1 MERKRLR
8 FRDHSEGQ
16 NQTQFKKYGGK
27 EMTNFRISRKS
38 LCIPYAVFLLFFV
51 IAPMLVIVFYAF
63 TDKNNHISFINFVNF
78 FSDPT
83 KLTTIVYSVVI
94 ALITTVVCLLIAFPV
109 AYILARSKIKRKYII
124 LLLFV
129 TPMWINFVLRINAI
143 RELMSWMNLLGEANY
158 FNTVFGM
165 VYDFLP
171 FMILPLYTQISKI
184 DDSLYEACADLG
196 GNVFTSFF
204 RVTIPLSMPGILSGV
219 TMVFLPSMTNYVVS
233 DMLGNSK
240 VTIIG
245 KFIETYFGTNWHMGS
260 MIALILLIVVLLSSF
275 LSGGFKQE
283 KNGRTI

>member
-1 MERKRLR
+1 
-8 FRDHSEGQ
+8 
-16 NQTQFKKYGGK
+16 
-27 EMTNFRISRKS
+27 
-38 LCIPYAVFLLFFV
+38 
-51 IAPMLVIVFYAF
+51 
-63 TDKNNHISFINFVNF
+63 
-78 FSDPT
+78 
-83 KLTTIVYSVVI
+83 
-94 ALITTVVCLLIAFPV
+94 
-109 AYILARSKIKRKYII
+109 
-124 LLLFV
+124 
-129 TPMWINFVLRINAI
+129 
-143 RELMSWMNLLGEANY
+143 
-158 FNTVFGM
+158 
-165 VYDFLP
+165 
-171 FMILPLYTQISKI
+171 MILPLYTNISKI

-283 KNGRTI
+283 KSGRTI

>member
-1 MERKRLR
+1 
-8 FRDHSEGQ
+8 
-16 NQTQFKKYGGK
+16 
-27 EMTNFRISRKS
+27 MTNFRISRKS

-94 ALITTVVCLLIAFPV
+94 ALITTFVCLLIAFPV

-143 RELMSWMNLLGEANY
+143 RELMNWMNLLGEANY

-245 KFIETYFGTNWHMGS
+245 NFIETYFGTNWHLGS

-283 KNGRTI
+283 KSGRTI

>member
-1 MERKRLR
+1 
-8 FRDHSEGQ
+8 
-16 NQTQFKKYGGK
+16 
-27 EMTNFRISRKS
+27 MTNFRISRKS

-143 RELMSWMNLLGEANY
+143 RELMNWMNLLGEANY

-233 DMLGNSK
+233 DMLGNSE

-245 KFIETYFGTNWHMGS
+245 RFIETYFGTNWHMGS

-283 KNGRTI
+283 KSGRTI

>member
-1 MERKRLR
+1 
-8 FRDHSEGQ
+8 
-16 NQTQFKKYGGK
+16 
-27 EMTNFRISRKS
+27 MTNFRISRKS

-94 ALITTVVCLLIAFPV
+94 ALITTFVCLLIAFPV

-143 RELMSWMNLLGEANY
+143 RELMNWMNLLGEANY

-184 DDSLYEACADLG
+184 DDSLYEARADLG

-283 KNGRTI
+283 KSGRTI

>member
-1 MERKRLR
+1 
-8 FRDHSEGQ
+8 
-16 NQTQFKKYGGK
+16 
-27 EMTNFRISRKS
+27 MTNFRISRKS

-78 FSDPT
+78 FSDPM

-94 ALITTVVCLLIAFPV
+94 ALITTFVCLLIAFPV

-143 RELMSWMNLLGEANY
+143 RELMNWMNLLGEANY

-283 KNGRTI
+283 KSGRTI

>member
-1 MERKRLR
+1 
-8 FRDHSEGQ
+8 
-16 NQTQFKKYGGK
+16 
-27 EMTNFRISRKS
+27 MTNFRISRKS

-143 RELMSWMNLLGEANY
+143 RELMNWMNLLGEANY

-196 GNVFTSFF
+196 GNVFTSFC
-204 RVTIPLSMPGILSGV
+204 RVTIPLAMPGILSGV

-283 KNGRTI
+283 KSGRTI